1 MKQTPN
7 NAGKSLLSRFSA
19 RNIDGRIV
27 RSMACASAAGIV
39 LTIPFVQWRVS
50 TGLLLGGVLALLNFH
65 WLSSSTSAALSVAA
79 HGAKPSIGLAHYVLR
94 YAVVAVTVFVAF
106 SLGLVSLPAT
116 IIGLSSFVAA
126 LFFEAFREAYLAIIH
141 REETS

>member
-1 MKQTPN
+1 MKQTLN
-7 NAGKSLLSRFSA
+7 DKGKSLFSRFSA

-27 RSMACASAAGIV
+27 RSMACASAAAIV
-39 LTIPFVQWRVS
+39 FTIPFVQWRVS

-79 HGAKPSIGLAHYVLR
+79 HGAKPSIGLARYVLR
-94 YAVVAVTVFVAF
+94 YAVVAGAVFVAF
-106 SLGLVSLPAT
+106 SLNLVSLPAT

>member
-1 MKQTPN
+1 MKPTTD

-27 RSMACASAAGIV
+27 RSMACASVAAIV

-50 TGLLLGGVLALLNFH
+50 SGLLLGGVLALLNFH

-106 SLGLVSLPAT
+106 TLDVVSLPAT
-116 IIGLSSFVAA
+116 LVGLSSFVAA

>member
-1 MKQTPN
+1 MKQTPDN
-7 NAGKSLLSRFSA
+7 TGKTLLSTFSA
-19 RNIDGRIV
+19 RNIDGRVI
-27 RSMACASAAGIV
+27 RSMACATATATLI
-39 LTIPFVQWRVS
+39 TIPFVQWRVS

-79 HGAKPSIGLAHYVLR
+79 HGAKPTIGLAHYVLR
-94 YAVVAVTVFVAF
+94 YAVVAITVFVAYM
-106 SLGLVSLPAT
+106 LEIVSLPAT
-116 IIGLSSFVAA
+116 LVGLSSFVAA

>member
-1 MKQTPN
+1 MKPTPYN
-7 NAGKSLLSRFSA
+7 TGKSLLSRFTA

-27 RSMACASAAGIV
+27 RSMACASVAAILITV
-39 LTIPFVQWRVS
+39 PFVQWRVT

-106 SLGLVSLPAT
+106 SLDLVSLSAT

-126 LFFEAFREAYLAIIH
+126 LFFEALREAYLAIIH